1 LRWTRGS
8 GSYQRG
14 PFGRCSCCSTT
25 ATGRAFEASVRT
37 SVRTSRPDIVRRGE
51 LGCHVDA
58 TRGIDDG
65 DRLAAGAVL
74 PPLVLGD
81 DEASPWPSGSGPPFS
96 AAGTKAVA
104 PTPRWSSAC

>member
-1 LRWTRGS
+1 LWWTRGS

-25 ATGRAFEASVRT
+25 ATGRAFEAT
-37 SVRTSRPDIVRRGE
+37 VRTSRPDIVRRGE

-65 DRLAAGAVL
+65 VGLRPAVQRGRHEGGRAHAK
-74 PPLVLGD
+74 VVI
-81 DEASPWPSGSGPPFS
+81 S
-96 AAGTKAVA
+96 V
-104 PTPRWSSAC
+104 